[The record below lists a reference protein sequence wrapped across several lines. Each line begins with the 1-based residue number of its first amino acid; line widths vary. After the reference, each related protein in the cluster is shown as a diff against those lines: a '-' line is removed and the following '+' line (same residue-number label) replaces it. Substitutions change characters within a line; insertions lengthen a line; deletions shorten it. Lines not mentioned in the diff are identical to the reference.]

1 MLTSRNFDRAINERL
16 VELDTDCCE
25 QQIHCFPWLY
35 GALGNP
41 ESEVVF
47 ICENP
52 SLAGVEDAHKNTVD
66 GGPPGIEDQWWGGLA
81 KRFRAKRFRAVLC
94 ELGLKDGKID
104 ERVGWR
110 GWHCYITNV
119 VKEMNKTKDQNAMQQ
134 RAKGPASER
143 LGGYSQMAACDG
155 KPQGGLL
162 HRRKVRRCSPETPT
176 RRTPPEIPLPQG
188 HALFGA
194 GQRRESDRS
203 DAGGDIRTSS
213 GNRVETNK
221 IVEKAAAVQV
231 DDR

>member
-1 MLTSRNFDRAINERL
+1 MTVDTEPHAHFEELRSRINERL

-81 KRFRAKRFRAVLC
+81 KRFRAKLFRAVLC

-134 RAKGPASER
+134 RAKGPQAR
-143 LGGYSQMAACDG
+143 DWAAILKWQLATVNPKAVFCVGEKADAAVR
-155 KPQGGLL
+155 KLQRGGLL
-162 HRRKVRRCSPETPT
+162 PEFRCHKITHYSARYSKERVIAEMREGISGPLQEIGWRPT
-176 RRTPPEIPLPQG
+176 
-188 HALFGA
+188 
-194 GQRRESDRS
+194 
-203 DAGGDIRTSS
+203 
-213 GNRVETNK
+213 K
-221 IVEKAAAVQV
+221 
-231 DDR
+231 